1 MPAVGGSRTPLVAA
15 AVIAAAAAAIAALAG
30 RPPRIS
36 FARAPASSATAA
48 ALAPSLCPPGSL
60 PDNGVCIPVPPPE
73 HATPHVESSERIPRR
88 PDRPPEYARYALPVE
103 RVSSF
108 AELGDRVAPDG
119 GALPS
124 GVALRTDPGTPVTA
138 LALEGQAGPAHV
150 AYAGPL
156 WGPTVIT
163 LHTVRE
169 RGVSREYVVALAG
182 LGSLRPRS
190 PGEDVAAGAELGK
203 TSASELIVETR
214 LLRPGIDARPLSAAA
229 LLSEANSVPTD
240 PRNVLSLR

>member
-1 MPAVGGSRTPLVAA
+1 MPEAGSRTPLVAA
-15 AVIAAAAAAIAALAG
+15 AVLAAAAAAAGALAG

-36 FARAPASSATAA
+36 FALAPSASASA

-73 HATPHVESSERIPRR
+73 RAAPHVASSERIPRR
-88 PDRPPEYARYALPVE
+88 PDRPPEYARYVLPVE

-108 AELGDRVAPDG
+108 AELGDRMAVDG

-124 GVALRTDPGTPVTA
+124 GVALRTDPGVPVDA
-138 LALEGQAGPAHV
+138 VALEGQEGPARL

-163 LHTVRE
+163 LHNVRE
-169 RGVSREYVVALAG
+169 RGVSRQYAVALAG
-182 LGSLRPRS
+182 LASLRPRVV
-190 PGEDVAAGAELGK
+190 GEDVAAGAELGK
-203 TSASELIVETR
+203 TSTSELIVETR
-214 LLRPGIDARPLSAAA
+214 LLRPGIDPRPLSAAA
-229 LLSEANSVPTD
+229 LLSEANSAPTD
-240 PRNVLSLR
+240 PRNVLALR